1 MLSGTSH
8 RPGLVSGPTPLV
20 WLAALWA
27 VNCTARSA
35 GTPPRV
41 PVSVARVERQA
52 VPYQIV
58 ANGTVE
64 PIRAVE
70 VGSQVTGLLLR
81 VPFDEGGDVA
91 AGQVLFEIDPRPY
104 QAALAQAE
112 ANLSRDRAQ
121 AQNASRDAE
130 RNRVLADSGFVT
142 QEDYQQKQAA
152 ADALV
157 ATVRADSAAVAA
169 ARLNLDYATIRAPI
183 TGRTGQLRVHEGN
196 LVRPGG
202 EPLVTIN
209 QLRPILVRFSVPAA
223 QLPAL
228 RQRRERE
235 LRVLAGAGRD
245 SAPEIQGVLSF
256 LDNQVDT
263 VTGTVLLKARFP
275 NREGVLWPGQFV
287 RVTLILDVQA
297 GATVIPAQ
305 AVLAGQQ
312 GSYVFVVT
320 PSGVAQ
326 QRAVT
331 VERTVDT
338 LAVIGDG
345 LEPGTLVVTD
355 GQLRLTP
362 DVPVEIRTAPAG
374 DGRGTAQQ

>member
-1 MLSGTSH
+1 
-8 RPGLVSGPTPLV
+8 
-20 WLAALWA
+20 
-27 VNCTARSA
+27 
-35 GTPPRV
+35 
-41 PVSVARVERQA
+41 VSVARVERQA

-70 VGSQVTGLLLR
+70 VAPQVTGLLLR
-81 VPFDEGGDVA
+81 VPFDEGDEVA

-104 QAALAQAE
+104 QAALEQAE
-112 ANLSRDRAQ
+112 ANLSRDRVQ
-121 AQNASRDAE
+121 AQNASREAE

-152 ADALV
+152 ADALL

-196 LVRPGG
+196 VVRPGG
-202 EPLVTIN
+202 KPLVTIN
-209 QLRPILVRFSVPAA
+209 QLRPILVRFAVPAA

-245 SAPEIQGVLSF
+245 SAPQMEGVLSF

-275 NREGVLWPGQFV
+275 NREGVLWPGEFV
-287 RVTLILDVQA
+287 RITLILDVQA

-320 PSGVAQ
+320 PSGVAE

-331 VERTVDT
+331 VERTLDS

-345 LEPGTLVVTD
+345 LEPGALVVTD

-362 DVPVEIRTAPAG
+362 DVLVEIRTAPAG
-374 DGRGTAQQ
+374 DGRTAAQP